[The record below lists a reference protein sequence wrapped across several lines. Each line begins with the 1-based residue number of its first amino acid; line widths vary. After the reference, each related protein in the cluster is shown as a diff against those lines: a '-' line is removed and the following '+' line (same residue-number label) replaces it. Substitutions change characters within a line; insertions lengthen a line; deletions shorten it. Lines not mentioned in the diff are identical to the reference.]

1 MLFAIFTIGCLRVGV
16 RDLQLHVRLS
26 QGWRV
31 GPVAL
36 GRSASILPG
45 GESVR
50 EGDGA
55 AFRRSFHV
63 IALVSYVERD

>member
-1 MLFAIFTIGCLRVGV
+1 MLGVIFTIDCLRAGV

-26 QGWRV
+26 QGWCV

-36 GRSASILPG
+36 GRSASFLPG

-50 EGDGA
+50 EGGKA
-55 AFRRSFHV
+55 GLRFSF
-63 IALVSYVERD
+63 LL